1 MTNIRKISAL
11 MGFKDHPKY
20 RPPMFNHAAVIDPGP
35 PPPAPRARSIV
46 GNVVVNLDAGLKS
59 FTNQRA
65 ILEAE
70 ITAKTETLR
79 QVNEAIRALEVGLG
93 QLSAD
98 PALTEDEREAACAPV
113 DRATADLVGMEMGT
127 VIGANFSHDQEPTAE
142 MYEAIRKEIDRE
154 ANG

>member
-1 MTNIRKISAL
+1 MTSIFRKL
-11 MGFKDHPKY
+11 KPLDFGP
-20 RPPMFNHAAVIDPGP
+20 RPVVPLDYVEPAAP
-35 PPPAPRARSIV
+35 PPVPRARSIV

-113 DRATADLVGMEMGT
+113 DRATADLVGMSLE
-127 VIGANFSHDQEPTAE
+127 N
-142 MYEAIRKEIDRE
+142 